1 MSGVIETKD
10 EAIDRVEE
18 HADAEW
24 KDAAYLACCFCAEI
38 FPRFTTDM
46 LWDMMDKVFYRY
58 ETHEPRAMGAIMR
71 RAARDK
77 IIAATALYVRSDR
90 PQCHGRPVAVWESL
104 ICDNEEEVV

>member
-1 MSGVIETKD
+1 MSVVIETKD

-46 LWDMMDKVFYRY
+46 LWDMMEKVF
-58 ETHEPRAMGAIMR
+58 
-71 RAARDK
+71 
-77 IIAATALYVRSDR
+77 
-90 PQCHGRPVAVWESL
+90 
-104 ICDNEEEVV
+104 